1 MKIITIFEVWM
12 VSPNT
17 EINGFKN
24 INDGETRNFF
34 FTDCNHPRNIWRIIN
49 TIFMTTFI
57 LLSAAIISKG
67 NKNSL
72 IEFFESFGEKN
83 WCSEKQK
90 LGITDKTFTDKQ
102 T

>member
-24 INDGETRNFF
+24 SNDGETRNFF
-34 FTDCNHPRNIWRIIN
+34 HRLQPSKEHLADNQYHFHDDFYIAQCGNNIKR
-49 TIFMTTFI
+49 
-57 LLSAAIISKG
+57 

-72 IEFFESFGEKN
+72 IEFFESFGEK
-83 WCSEKQK
+83 K
-90 LGITDKTFTDKQ
+90 LVF
-102 T
+102 